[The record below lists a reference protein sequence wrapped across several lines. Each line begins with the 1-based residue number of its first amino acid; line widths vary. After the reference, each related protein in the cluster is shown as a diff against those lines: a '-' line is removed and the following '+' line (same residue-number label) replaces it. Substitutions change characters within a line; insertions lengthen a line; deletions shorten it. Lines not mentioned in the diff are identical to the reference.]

1 MFPELPRQRAQ
12 PDHAEEDQPDDQH
25 PGDDVP
31 TFRGGVGEQRE
42 HGASL
47 ADPFG
52 VQREGAIEGV
62 VVDRL
67 PRKRIEHRRL
77 PAFP

>member
-1 MFPELPRQRAQ
+1 MLLELPRQRAET
-12 PDHAEEDQPDDQH
+12 DHAEEDQADDQH

-47 ADPFG
+47 TDPFG

-67 PRKRIEHRRL
+67 PRERIEHRRL
-77 PAFP
+77 PDFP

>member
-1 MFPELPRQRAQ
+1 VLLELPRQRAEAN
-12 PDHAEEDQPDDQH
+12 HAEEDQADDQH

-47 ADPFG
+47 TDPFG

-67 PRKRIEHRRL
+67 PRERIKHRRL

>member
-1 MFPELPRQRAQ
+1 MAAELARERTEA
-12 PDHAEEDQPDDQH
+12 DHGQEDQADDQH

-42 HGASL
+42 HGTSL
-47 ADPFG
+47 TDPFG
-52 VQREGAIEGV
+52 VKREGAIEGV

-67 PRKRIEHRRL
+67 PRERIEDRRL